1 MDKAKIEKAIY
12 KTVEKLGYDEIDHG
26 LKWEYDEMT
35 GTVTASY
42 FNLGGF
48 PRQIWFKYNEN

>member
-1 MDKAKIEKAIY
+1 MDRAKIEKAIY

-26 LKWEYDEMT
+26 LKWEYNETT
-35 GTVTASY
+35 GVVTASY